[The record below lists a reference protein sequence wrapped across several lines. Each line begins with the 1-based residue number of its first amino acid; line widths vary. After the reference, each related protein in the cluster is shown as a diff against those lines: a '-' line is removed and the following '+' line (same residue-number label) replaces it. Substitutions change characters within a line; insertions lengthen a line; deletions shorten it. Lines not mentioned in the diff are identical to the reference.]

1 MHYKHKHSQAM
12 PRLEANLTLEFVSMV
27 PESPVTQG
35 NVPIRE
41 IWHPLAT
48 EVDHHSLRFWALLY
62 GQL

>member
-1 MHYKHKHSQAM
+1 M

-41 IWHPLAT
+41 IRHPLAT